1 MRSAPGKRILL
12 TGGGSAGHVTPN
24 LALIDALIAEGW
36 EVHYAGS
43 AEGIERRLVEG
54 KVAAYHVVPVGKL
67 RRYFS
72 WENARDGLRVLHG
85 LWVGWRLLGRLR
97 PQVIFSK
104 GGFVS
109 VPAVMGGALR
119 GIPVLAHESD
129 FSPGLAT
136 RLVAPFV
143 TTVCTTFRETH
154 VPRARQLRFVGSP
167 LRPALRAGDRAR
179 GLSLLGF
186 SGERPILLVVGGSLG
201 ATALNAAL
209 RARLG
214 ALAARYDIVHLCG
227 AGKEEPTLEGP
238 AYRQFAY
245 LDEGYGDVLA
255 AADRVVSRAGANG
268 LFELLALRKISLL
281 VPLGR
286 GASRGDQLEN
296 SAWAAAQGYALTV
309 QEADLEEEGLD
320 KALAAL
326 DAQAPA
332 LTEALAR
339 FEVPD
344 ALAEVMA
351 LLRPY
356 GVSSR
361 KVRLI

>member
-1 MRSAPGKRILL
+1 MSEASEKRILL

-24 LALIDALIAEGW
+24 LALIDALIGEGW

-54 KVAAYHVVPVGKL
+54 KVSAYHVVPVGKL

-72 WENARDGLRVLHG
+72 FENLRDGLRVLHG

-97 PQVIFSK
+97 PKVIFSK

-109 VPAVMGGALR
+109 VPAVVGGALR

-143 TTVCTTFRETH
+143 TTVCTTFRETR

-167 LRPALRAGDRAR
+167 LRPALQAGDRAR
-179 GLSLLGF
+179 GLAFLRF

-209 RARLG
+209 RAQLEV
-214 ALAARYDIVHLCG
+214 LTARYDIVHLCG
-227 AGKEEPTLEGP
+227 AGKENPTLEGP
-238 AYRQFAY
+238 AYRQYAY
-245 LDEGYGDVLA
+245 LDEAYGDVLA

-296 SAWAAAQGYALTV
+296 SAWAGAQGYALTV
-309 QEADLEEEGLD
+309 QEAALGKDGLD
-320 KALAAL
+320 QALAAL
-326 DAQAPA
+326 ETQAPVLAKA
-332 LTEALAR
+332 LEG

-356 GVSSR
+356 GASSR

>member
-1 MRSAPGKRILL
+1 M
-12 TGGGSAGHVTPN
+12 
-24 LALIDALIAEGW
+24 
-36 EVHYAGS
+36 
-43 AEGIERRLVEG
+43 
-54 KVAAYHVVPVGKL
+54 
-67 RRYFS
+67 
-72 WENARDGLRVLHG
+72 
-85 LWVGWRLLGRLR
+85 
-97 PQVIFSK
+97 
-104 GGFVS
+104 
-109 VPAVMGGALR
+109 
-119 GIPVLAHESD
+119 
-129 FSPGLAT
+129 
-136 RLVAPFV
+136 
-143 TTVCTTFRETH
+143 
-154 VPRARQLRFVGSP
+154 
-167 LRPALRAGDRAR
+167 
-179 GLSLLGF
+179 
-186 SGERPILLVVGGSLG
+186 
-201 ATALNAAL
+201 
-209 RARLG
+209 
-214 ALAARYDIVHLCG
+214 
-227 AGKEEPTLEGP
+227 
-238 AYRQFAY
+238 
-245 LDEGYGDVLA
+245 LA

-326 DAQAPA
+326 DAQAPELA
-332 LTEALAR
+332 EALAR

>member
-1 MRSAPGKRILL
+1 MSEASGKRILL

-24 LALIDALIAEGW
+24 LALIDALIGEGW

-43 AEGIERRLVEG
+43 ADGIERRLVEG
-54 KVAAYHVVPVGKL
+54 KVSAYHVVPVGKL

-72 WENARDGLRVLHG
+72 WENARDLFRVLHG
-85 LWVGWRLLGRLR
+85 LWVGWRIVGRLR
-97 PQVIFSK
+97 PRVIFSK

-109 VPAVMGGALR
+109 VPAVVGGALR

-143 TTVCTTFRETH
+143 TTVCTTFRETR

-167 LRPALRAGDRAR
+167 LRPALRAGDRTR
-179 GLSLLGF
+179 GLTFLGF
-186 SGERPILLVVGGSLG
+186 SGKRPVLMVVGGSLG

-209 RARLG
+209 RSRLA
-214 ALAARYDIVHLCG
+214 ALTARYDIVHLCG
-227 AGKEEPTLEGP
+227 AGKEDPALEGP

-245 LDEGYGDVLA
+245 LDDAYGDVLA

-296 SAWAAAQGYALTV
+296 SAWATAQDYALTV
-309 QEADLEEEGLD
+309 NEAALEGEGLD
-320 KALAAL
+320 QALAAL
-326 DAQAPA
+326 DALAPTLA
-332 LTEALAR
+332 EALGR

-356 GVSSR
+356 GASSR

>member
-1 MRSAPGKRILL
+1 MSEASGKRILL

-24 LALIDALIAEGW
+24 LALIDALTAEGW

-43 AEGIERRLVEG
+43 ADGIERRLVEG
-54 KVAAYHVVPVGKL
+54 KVSAYHVVPVGKL

-72 WENARDGLRVLHG
+72 WENARDLFRVLHG
-85 LWVGWRLLGRLR
+85 LWVGWRIVGRLR
-97 PQVIFSK
+97 PRVIFSK

-109 VPAVMGGALR
+109 VPAVVGGALR

-143 TTVCTTFRETH
+143 TTVCTTFRETR

-167 LRPALRAGDRAR
+167 LRPALRAGDRTR
-179 GLSLLGF
+179 GLTFLGF
-186 SGERPILLVVGGSLG
+186 SGKRPVLLVVGGSLG
-201 ATALNAAL
+201 ATALNEAL
-209 RARLG
+209 RARLE
-214 ALAARYDIVHLCG
+214 ALTARYDIVHLCG
-227 AGKEEPTLEGP
+227 AGKENPALEGP
-238 AYRQFAY
+238 AYRQLAY
-245 LDEGYGDVLA
+245 LDDAYGDGLA

-296 SAWAAAQGYALTV
+296 SAWATAQGYALTV
-309 QEADLEEEGLD
+309 NEAALEGEGLD
-320 KALAAL
+320 QALAAL
-326 DAQAPA
+326 DAQAPTLA
-332 LTEALAR
+332 EALGR

-356 GVSSR
+356 GASSR

>member
-1 MRSAPGKRILL
+1 MSEASEKRILL

-24 LALIDALIAEGW
+24 LALIDALIGEGW

-54 KVAAYHVVPVGKL
+54 KVSAYHVVPVGKL

-72 WENARDGLRVLHG
+72 FENLRDGLRVLHG

-97 PQVIFSK
+97 PKVIFSK

-109 VPAVMGGALR
+109 VPAVVGGALR

-136 RLVAPFV
+136 RLVAPVV
-143 TTVCTTFRETH
+143 TTVCTTFRETR

-167 LRPALRAGDRAR
+167 LRPALQAGDRAR
-179 GLSLLGF
+179 GLAFLRF

-209 RARLG
+209 RAQLEV
-214 ALAARYDIVHLCG
+214 LTARYDIVHLCG
-227 AGKEEPTLEGP
+227 AGKENPTLEGP
-238 AYRQFAY
+238 AYRQYAY
-245 LDEGYGDVLA
+245 LDEAYGDVLA

-296 SAWAAAQGYALTV
+296 SAWARAQGYALTV
-309 QEADLEEEGLD
+309 QEAALGKDGLD
-320 KALAAL
+320 QALAAL
-326 DAQAPA
+326 ETQAPVLAKA
-332 LTEALAR
+332 LEG

-356 GVSSR
+356 GASSR

>member
-1 MRSAPGKRILL
+1 MSEASEKRILL

-24 LALIDALIAEGW
+24 LALIDALIGEGW

-54 KVAAYHVVPVGKL
+54 KVSAYHVVPVGKL

-72 WENARDGLRVLHG
+72 FENLRDGLRVLHG

-97 PQVIFSK
+97 PKVIFSK

-109 VPAVMGGALR
+109 VPAVVGGALR

-143 TTVCTTFRETH
+143 TTVCTTCRETR

-167 LRPALRAGDRAR
+167 LRPALQAGDRAR
-179 GLSLLGF
+179 GLAFLRF

-209 RARLG
+209 RAQLEV
-214 ALAARYDIVHLCG
+214 LTARYDIVHLCG
-227 AGKEEPTLEGP
+227 AGKENPTLEGP
-238 AYRQFAY
+238 AYRQYAY
-245 LDEGYGDVLA
+245 LDEAYGDVLA

-296 SAWAAAQGYALTV
+296 SAWAGAQGYALTV
-309 QEADLEEEGLD
+309 QEAALGKDGLD
-320 KALAAL
+320 QALAAL
-326 DAQAPA
+326 ETQAPVLA
-332 LTEALAR
+332 EALEG

-356 GVSSR
+356 GASSR

>member
-1 MRSAPGKRILL
+1 MSEASEKRILL

-24 LALIDALIAEGW
+24 LALIDALIGEGW

-54 KVAAYHVVPVGKL
+54 KVSAYHVVPVGKL

-72 WENARDGLRVLHG
+72 WENLRDGLRVLHG
-85 LWVGWRLLGRLR
+85 LWVGWRLVGRLQ
-97 PQVIFSK
+97 PKVIFSK

-109 VPAVMGGALR
+109 VPAVVGGALR

-143 TTVCTTFRETH
+143 TTVCTTFRETR

-167 LRPALRAGDRAR
+167 LRPALQAGDRAR
-179 GLSLLGF
+179 GLAFLGF
-186 SGERPILLVVGGSLG
+186 SGERPILLMVGGSLG

-209 RARLG
+209 RAQ
-214 ALAARYDIVHLCG
+214 LAVLIARYDIVHLCG
-227 AGKEEPTLEGP
+227 AGKEDPTLGGP

-245 LDEGYGDVLA
+245 LDEADGDVLA

-296 SAWAAAQGYALTV
+296 SAWATAQGYALAV
-309 QEADLEEEGLD
+309 QEAVLGEEGLD
-320 KALAAL
+320 QALAAL

-332 LTEALAR
+332 LAKALEG

-356 GVSSR
+356 GASSR

>member
-1 MRSAPGKRILL
+1 MNEACGKRILL

-24 LALIDALIAEGW
+24 LALIDALTEEGW

-43 AEGIERRLVEG
+43 ADGIERRLVEG
-54 KVAAYHVVPVGKL
+54 KVSAYHVVPVGKL

-72 WENARDGLRVLHG
+72 WENARDLFRVLHG
-85 LWVGWRLLGRLR
+85 LWVGWRIVGRLR
-97 PQVIFSK
+97 PRAIFSK

-109 VPAVMGGALR
+109 VPAVVGGALR

-143 TTVCTTFRETH
+143 TTVCTTFRETR

-167 LRPALRAGDRAR
+167 LRPSLRAGDRTR
-179 GLSLLGF
+179 GLTFLGF
-186 SGERPILLVVGGSLG
+186 SGKRPVLLVVGGSLG

-209 RARLG
+209 RSRLA
-214 ALAARYDIVHLCG
+214 ALTARYDIVHLCG
-227 AGKEEPTLEGP
+227 AGKEDPALEGP

-245 LDEGYGDVLA
+245 LDAAYGDVLA

-296 SAWAAAQGYALTV
+296 SAWATAQGYALTV
-309 QEADLEEEGLD
+309 QEAALEGEGLD
-320 KALAAL
+320 QALAAL
-326 DAQAPA
+326 DAQAPTLA
-332 LTEALAR
+332 EALGR

-356 GVSSR
+356 GASSR

>member
-1 MRSAPGKRILL
+1 MSEASEKRILL

-24 LALIDALIAEGW
+24 LALIDALTGEGW

-54 KVAAYHVVPVGKL
+54 KVSAYHVVPVGKL

-72 WENARDGLRVLHG
+72 FENLRDGLRVLHG

-97 PQVIFSK
+97 PKVIFSK

-109 VPAVMGGALR
+109 VPAVVGGALR

-143 TTVCTTFRETH
+143 TTVCTTFRETR

-167 LRPALRAGDRAR
+167 LRPALQAGDRAR
-179 GLSLLGF
+179 GLAFLRF

-209 RARLG
+209 RAQLEV
-214 ALAARYDIVHLCG
+214 LTARYDIVHLCG
-227 AGKEEPTLEGP
+227 AGKENPTLEGP
-238 AYRQFAY
+238 AYRQYAY
-245 LDEGYGDVLA
+245 LDEAYGDVLA

-296 SAWAAAQGYALTV
+296 SAWARARGYALTV
-309 QEADLEEEGLD
+309 QEAALGKDGLD
-320 KALAAL
+320 QALAAL
-326 DAQAPA
+326 ETQAPVLAKA
-332 LTEALAR
+332 LEG

-356 GVSSR
+356 GASSR

>member
-1 MRSAPGKRILL
+1 MSEASGKRILL

-24 LALIDALIAEGW
+24 LALIDALTAEGW

-43 AEGIERRLVEG
+43 ADGIERRLVEG
-54 KVAAYHVVPVGKL
+54 KVSAYHVVPVGKL

-72 WENARDGLRVLHG
+72 WENARDLFRVMHG
-85 LWVGWRLLGRLR
+85 LWVGWRIVGRLR
-97 PQVIFSK
+97 PRVIFSK

-109 VPAVMGGALR
+109 VPAVVGGALR

-143 TTVCTTFRETH
+143 TTVCTTFRETC

-167 LRPALRAGDRAR
+167 LRPALWAGDRTR
-179 GLSLLGF
+179 GLTFLGF
-186 SGERPILLVVGGSLG
+186 SGKRPVLLVVGGSLG

-209 RARLG
+209 RSRLA
-214 ALAARYDIVHLCG
+214 ALTARYDIVHLCG
-227 AGKEEPTLEGP
+227 AGKEDPALEGP

-245 LDEGYGDVLA
+245 LDDAYGDVLA

-296 SAWAAAQGYALTV
+296 SAWATAQGYALTV
-309 QEADLEEEGLD
+309 NEAALEGEGLD
-320 KALAAL
+320 QALAAL
-326 DAQAPA
+326 DAQAPTLA
-332 LTEALAR
+332 EALGR

-356 GVSSR
+356 GASSR

>member
-1 MRSAPGKRILL
+1 MSEASGKRILL

-24 LALIDALIAEGW
+24 LALIDALTAEGW

-43 AEGIERRLVEG
+43 ADGIERRLVEG
-54 KVAAYHVVPVGKL
+54 KVSAYHVVPVGKL

-72 WENARDGLRVLHG
+72 WENARDLFRVLHG
-85 LWVGWRLLGRLR
+85 LWVGWRIVGRLR
-97 PQVIFSK
+97 PRVIFSK

-109 VPAVMGGALR
+109 VPAVVGGALR

-143 TTVCTTFRETH
+143 TTVCTTFRETR

-167 LRPALRAGDRAR
+167 LRPALRAGDRTR
-179 GLSLLGF
+179 GLTFLGF
-186 SGERPILLVVGGSLG
+186 SGKRPVLMVVGGSLG

-209 RARLG
+209 RSRLA
-214 ALAARYDIVHLCG
+214 ALTARYDIVHLCG
-227 AGKEEPTLEGP
+227 AGKEDPALEGP

-245 LDEGYGDVLA
+245 LDDAYGDVLA

-296 SAWAAAQGYALTV
+296 SAWATAQDYALTV
-309 QEADLEEEGLD
+309 NEAALEGEGLD
-320 KALAAL
+320 QALAAL
-326 DAQAPA
+326 DALAPTLA
-332 LTEALAR
+332 EALGR

-356 GVSSR
+356 GASSR

>member
-1 MRSAPGKRILL
+1 MSEASEKRILL

-24 LALIDALIAEGW
+24 LALIDALTAEGW

-43 AEGIERRLVEG
+43 ADGIERRLVEG
-54 KVAAYHVVPVGKL
+54 KVSAYHVVPVGKL

-72 WENARDGLRVLHG
+72 WENARDLFRVLHG
-85 LWVGWRLLGRLR
+85 LWVGWRIVGRLR
-97 PQVIFSK
+97 PRVIFSK

-109 VPAVMGGALR
+109 VPAVVGGALR

-143 TTVCTTFRETH
+143 TTVCTTFRETR

-167 LRPALRAGDRAR
+167 LRPALQAGDRAR
-179 GLSLLGF
+179 GLAFLGF
-186 SGERPILLVVGGSLG
+186 SGERPILLMVGGSLG

-209 RARLG
+209 RAQ
-214 ALAARYDIVHLCG
+214 LAVLTARYDIVHLCG
-227 AGKEEPTLEGP
+227 AGKEDPALEGP

-245 LDEGYGDVLA
+245 LDDAYGDVLA

-296 SAWAAAQGYALTV
+296 SAWATAQGYALTV
-309 QEADLEEEGLD
+309 NEAALEGEGLD
-320 KALAAL
+320 QALAAL
-326 DAQAPA
+326 DAQAPTLA
-332 LTEALAR
+332 EALGR

-356 GVSSR
+356 GASSR